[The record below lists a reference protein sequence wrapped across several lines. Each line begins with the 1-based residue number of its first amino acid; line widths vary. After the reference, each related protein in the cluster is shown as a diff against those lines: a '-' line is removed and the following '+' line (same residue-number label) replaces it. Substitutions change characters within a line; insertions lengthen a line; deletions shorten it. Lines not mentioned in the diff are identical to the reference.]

1 MSDESQTRIKG
12 VPGSLA
18 TLNVES
24 DHVLVTSDDIVQLGT
39 EGAIGRRCE
48 SAEEAQHLIDALYS
62 PVRALRPGTCQ
73 TTSG

>member
-39 EGAIGRRCE
+39 EGALG
-48 SAEEAQHLIDALYS
+48 
-62 PVRALRPGTCQ
+62 
-73 TTSG
+73 